1 MELDDKAK
9 LASRRLNEAI
19 NSAAKESEAVK
30 DAIAALRE
38 IGYRA
43 KLTFHLDLLPVQEEE
58 PDAEV
63 NEDFTED
70 DRRDLRRMLIR
81 VK

>member
-43 KLTFHLDLLPVQEEE
+43 KLTFHLDLLPIQEE

-70 DRRDLRRMLIR
+70 DRRALRRMLIR